1 MTAEDIAVITLIKK
15 SSPNPIISKRIF
27 LDEQGKVCSDG
38 SQCLMAQGT
47 ATRATAETAAE
58 LAQHIMACGTDQA
71 IALGALKVDPAW
83 ALIDFDT
90 KDMPPNVAAGIEAA
104 GGMWSDLLTV
114 AQGLLEQNIEVRTVP
129 VAITETK
136 ERSAREGAVR

>member
-58 LAQHIMACGTDQA
+58 LAQHIMACVPTRPSRL
-71 IALGALKVDPAW
+71 AL
-83 ALIDFDT
+83 
-90 KDMPPNVAAGIEAA
+90 
-104 GGMWSDLLTV
+104 
-114 AQGLLEQNIEVRTVP
+114 
-129 VAITETK
+129 
-136 ERSAREGAVR
+136 